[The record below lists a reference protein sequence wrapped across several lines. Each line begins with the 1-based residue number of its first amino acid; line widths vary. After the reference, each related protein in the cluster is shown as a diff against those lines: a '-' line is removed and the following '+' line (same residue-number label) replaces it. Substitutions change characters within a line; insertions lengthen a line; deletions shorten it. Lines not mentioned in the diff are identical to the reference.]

1 MQQQVTAATVGSV
14 SLVTKKNGISIRLFC
29 LLEIPSAQWSTEL
42 TTQS

>member
-29 LLEIPSAQWSTEL
+29 LLEIPPAQWSTEL